1 MAPCPS
7 LAAAGAAAAP
17 AKPTGDDAK
26 RALIEAAMEKARQ
39 QKAQAA
45 PKNTEVAAPEIQ
57 AEIAAIDARRES
69 AAKAIAPA
77 PATEATPPAPGA

>member
-1 MAPCPS
+1 
-7 LAAAGAAAAP
+7 
-17 AKPTGDDAK
+17 
-26 RALIEAAMEKARQ
+26 MEKARQ

-69 AAKAIAPA
+69 AAKA
-77 PATEATPPAPGA
+77 TEATPPAPGA